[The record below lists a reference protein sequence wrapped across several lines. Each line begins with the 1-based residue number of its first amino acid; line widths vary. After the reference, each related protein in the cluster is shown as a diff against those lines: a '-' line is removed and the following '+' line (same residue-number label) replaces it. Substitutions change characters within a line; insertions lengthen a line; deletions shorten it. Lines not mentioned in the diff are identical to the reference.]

1 LEKEKSGA
9 EERRMKKKNKQIVF
23 RKIGGFP
30 NYCAGNDGRIYISG
44 KYGNMKQLTLFLS
57 PNSKYLRVYL
67 TKNRAKENHFVH
79 NVIGCA
85 FNGAVPGGKNFYHRD
100 GNPLNNA
107 PDNLAEYAEPT
118 VRAVKS
124 RIDKYRIEELESEL
138 RSRCGSGAG
147 QELWQRYYGIKSSA
161 SARNA
166 MNWLK
171 VQLRLM

>member
-9 EERRMKKKNKQIVF
+9 AKRKMKKKVKQTVYM
-23 RKIGGFP
+23 KISGFA
-30 NYCAGNDGRIYISG
+30 NYHAGNDGRIYISD

-67 TKNRAKENHFVH
+67 TKNRVKENHFVH

-85 FNGAVPGGKNFYHRD
+85 FSRAAPGEKNFCHRD
-100 GNPLNNA
+100 GNPMNNA
-107 PDNLAEYAEPT
+107 PDNLAEHAEPT
-118 VRAVKS
+118 VRDAKS

-138 RSRCGSGAG
+138 KSRNGSVAG

>member
-1 LEKEKSGA
+1 MEKSGA
-9 EERRMKKKNKQIVF
+9 TERKMKKKVIRAVY
-23 RKIGGFP
+23 RKIGGFV
-30 NYCAGNDGRIYISG
+30 NYHAGNDGRVYLSD

-67 TKNRAKENHFVH
+67 TRNRAKENHFVH

-85 FNGAVPGGKNFYHRD
+85 FTGSAPGEKNFYHRD
-100 GNPLNNA
+100 GNPLNNL
-107 PDNLAEYAEPT
+107 PDNLAEYTEPT
-118 VRAVKS
+118 VRTVKS
-124 RIDKYRIEELESEL
+124 KIEKYMLEELEAEL
-138 RSRCGSGAG
+138 KSRRTSGAG
-147 QELWQRYYGIKSSA
+147 SELWNKYYVIKSSA

>member
-1 LEKEKSGA
+1 MEKEKTA
-9 EERRMKKKNKQIVF
+9 AAVRKMKKKVKQTVY
-23 RKIGGFP
+23 RKICGFA
-30 NYCAGNDGRIYISG
+30 NYHAGNDGRIYISD

-67 TKNRAKENHFVH
+67 TKNRVKENHFVH

-85 FNGAVPGGKNFYHRD
+85 FSGNAPGGKNYCHRD

-107 PDNLAEYAEPT
+107 PDNLEEYAEPT

-138 RSRCGSGAG
+138 KSRCGSGAG
-147 QELWQRYYGIKSSA
+147 PELWQRYYGIKSTA

-171 VQLRLM
+171 MQLRLM